1 LSFLAAVAAVALQ
14 AAPASQPMSD
24 YDRGVAARVAGQPEA
39 AIDLLG
45 RAVAADPRNAD
56 AHLQLG
62 LSLLAAGR
70 LDEAERALRA
80 ALEIAPDYTDAR
92 LGLARVHQRRGNRAA
107 ALDELARVPAGN
119 TEAAQLRTALATPA
133 QAASPYRWR
142 LDLDGS
148 YSDVGNGQPD
158 WRDASIRVGYAAD
171 AATRV
176 SGLVEASRRFSRDDV
191 YGEVQLDRRVSDRA
205 NVWLLLGGTPNADFR
220 PEWQVALGGGLRLTD
235 GPTATVATLE
245 ARHSQY
251 PLGDIQSLN
260 PGIEQYLPGG
270 HWLTAR
276 MINIFEDGRHQS
288 GWLARADIAATRRLR
303 LFAGAADAPDISE
316 GVVTESFALFGG
328 ALLDLDGRT
337 TLRLSINREDRE
349 QSADRLQVGAGLGLR
364 F

>member
-1 LSFLAAVAAVALQ
+1 MSLLAAVAAVALQ
-14 AAPASQPMSD
+14 ATQPASD
-24 YDRGVAARVAGQPEA
+24 YDRGVAARIAGQTDA
-39 AIDLLG
+39 AVDLLG
-45 RAVAADPRNAD
+45 RAVVADPRNAD
-56 AHLQLG
+56 AQLQLG
-62 LSLLAAGR
+62 LALLAAGR

-80 ALEIAPDYTDAR
+80 ALEVAPDYADAR
-92 LGLARVHQRRGNRAA
+92 LGLARVHQRRGNRGA
-107 ALDELARVPAGN
+107 ALEELARIPAGN
-119 TEAAQLRTALATPA
+119 AEATQLRTALAGPA
-133 QAASPYRWR
+133 DGASPYRWS

-148 YSDVGNGQPD
+148 YSNVGSGQPD
-158 WRDASIRVGYAAD
+158 WRDASVRLGYSADTAIRL
-171 AATRV
+171 
-176 SGLVEASRRFSRDDV
+176 SGLVEASRRFSRNDL
-191 YGEVQLDRRVSDRA
+191 YGEIQLDRRLSDRA
-205 NVWLLLGGTPNADFR
+205 NAWLLLGATPDADFR

-235 GPTATVATLE
+235 GPAATVATME
-245 ARHSQY
+245 ARHAQY

-260 PGIEQYLPGG
+260 PGVEQYLPGG

-288 GWLARADIAATRRLR
+288 GWLARADVAAIRGLR

-328 ALLDLDGRT
+328 AVLDLDDRT